1 MMMKS
6 APHPFDKEPAEGSRE
21 IIDREL
27 KRQER
32 AASERDKRKHGER
45 EAGSAQ
51 DEKRGR

>member
-1 MMMKS
+1 MVKS

-32 AASERDKRKHGER
+32 AESARQGRKDDGHKSS
-45 EAGSAQ
+45 SARK
-51 DEKRGR
+51 EKRDH